1 MNIEPK
7 RKKFGFFKA
16 FVYFEIGAFI
26 GSYLVWKRMNNSQDF
41 RYYMSKTFPFVLE
54 GYLI

>member
-16 FVYFEIGAFI
+16 LVYFEIGAFI